1 MLIFED
7 CANSALPARFLPLPR
22 RFSASEWRGMLPA
35 ACFVCAE
42 RTVRY
47 AAPPPPLRGPYL
59 FCAGMAR
66 CASGGPFFSVLPE
79 KNGEKRGAGG
89 GIALSR
95 LKKHFASACHSL
107 IVRSARNALR
117 AVRRISAIQKSCCGK
132 YFCLQNRK
140 VFALNPC
147 GAFRF
152 CPFLLRSLYGCGRET
167 GQIKSLKVRESGA

>member
-22 RFSASEWRGMLPA
+22 RFF
-35 ACFVCAE
+35 C
-42 RTVRY
+42 VR
-47 AAPPPPLRGPYL
+47 
-59 FCAGMAR
+59 MAR
-66 CASGGPFFSVLPE
+66 DASGGMFRMRRKDGAICGAASAAPRAISFLRRNGALCLRRPILFCLARKE
-79 KNGEKRGAGG
+79 WGEKRRWRRR
-89 GIALSR
+89 IALTR

-152 CPFLLRSLYGCGRET
+152 CPFLLRSLYWLRKRNGPSE
-167 GQIKSLKVRESGA
+167 KSES